1 MLGWR
6 GPSAKEMADDSD
18 EGNHSLIYKLKHWD
32 LLRSQDSHTRILFNH
47 TNRRIV
53 MAITVPD

>member
-6 GPSAKEMADDSD
+6 GPSANEMADDSD
-18 EGNHSLIYKLKHWD
+18 KGNHSLIKELKHRN
-32 LLRSQDSHTRILFNH
+32 LLRSQDNHTRILFNH